1 LLICIHI
8 AINPSISPAYTN
20 MYTAN
25 NNLQD
30 IHPGMRFIKI
40 LEVVRKRYRT
50 IEMALDSNNLY
61 NEIISELQWK
71 SDLDNYLDF
80 NKIYGDLFSKLEII
94 EESGKKIDNTIDG
107 EKIYDID
114 FLIFKFYKFSKIK
127 SKHSCFFMDMSSY
140 LSDAELIQTYAEIDN
155 KIHCPII
162 FSEALKK
169 YQLNVSGMTFSSPN
183 ENGGLSIVI
192 NLKKDKDDESL
203 QIEFLNYILIPI
215 YFELDKQ
222 LLYSD
227 DKLDF
232 SLVDIFDID
241 DGTKKFIIELYK
253 KRRKMK

>member
-1 LLICIHI
+1 
-8 AINPSISPAYTN
+8 

-40 LEVVRKRYRT
+40 LEIVRKKYQT
-50 IEMALDSNNLY
+50 IEIALNSSNLY
-61 NEIISELQWK
+61 NEILRELKWK
-71 SDLDNYLDF
+71 SDLDSFLDF
-80 NKIYGDLFSKLEII
+80 EIIYGKLFSKLEII
-94 EESGKKIDNTIDG
+94 EESGKKIDNIVDG

-114 FLIFKFYKFSKIK
+114 FLIFEFYKFSKIK
-127 SKHSCFFMDMSSY
+127 SKHSGFFMDMSSY
-140 LSDAELIQTYAEIDN
+140 LSDAELIQTYAEIDK

-162 FSEALKK
+162 FNESLKK
-169 YQLNVSGMTFSSPN
+169 YQLNISGMTFSSPN
-183 ENGGLSIVI
+183 ENGRLSIVI

-203 QIEFLNYILIPI
+203 QVEFLNYILIPI
-215 YFELDKQ
+215 YYELDKQ

-253 KRRKMK
+253 ERRKMK